1 MKLSIR
7 GKLIAIACI
16 TALAFAL
23 LTIFGALVSSRN
35 ERLLA
40 EIRERHLPKMEVGPR
55 LEARFEALRRSVQDA
70 ASAQDLDALD
80 ATREHKD
87 RLLGEL
93 SAADK
98 TLTAAEIAALRGA
111 IEQYYGLAAGVAR
124 RMIHGETGEGMLDAM
139 THMQTQQNRATTM
152 LEKVTRFDHRDLQK
166 AFDRVG
172 EAERTGATVRVW
184 VLAGCMLGVLVLVL
198 WVSRGLLRSLAR
210 LGAGFERFG
219 RSEFA
224 IAIPIVANDELDRLA
239 ERANEMAGKLARL
252 AEERERA
259 DWIKAGLAGLLHEL
273 RGELGPNELA
283 TRVSSFIARYL
294 EAPAAAFYLR
304 TTADVL
310 ELLGHYATVP
320 GEHGAVLRFAL
331 GEGLVGQAALQRE
344 PLVIDQLPADYLR
357 VRSGLGEAR
366 PRCVVLLPLVHHDR
380 VTGVLE
386 LALFSAWSPRHGELL
401 AALSETLG
409 IALEVSRARNAMR
422 ELLAETQRQAQRLS
436 TQEEELRATNEELQA
451 QGEELQAQQGE
462 LKQSNEELI
471 ERSDELQIQ
480 QRALQQANTELQLAH
495 ERLSQ
500 KAEELSAVSS
510 YKSQFLA
517 NMSHELR
524 TPLNSMLLLSNLLAQ
539 NEGKNLSEK
548 QVEFCKTINGAG
560 KDLLALINQVLDLA
574 KIESGKQEL
583 RVEPVQVPELAAR
596 AERIFAP
603 LARDK
608 ELELRITVEHDA
620 PLLVHSD
627 RQRIE
632 QILDNLIGNAIKFTQ
647 RGSVELRI
655 ATPGADARFERAEL
669 NGPSCFALHV
679 TDTGIGIAPDQQLRV
694 FAPFEQVD
702 ARPDRRYG
710 GTGLGLTIAREL
722 ATLLGGELQMS
733 SVPGQGSSFSCYLPR
748 TAPLAASSH
757 PISDVQPQL
766 SRPIVGGRKASD
778 DREALAER
786 DAYLLVIEDDP
797 LFAEAVGEVIHKQGL
812 KFLVADSG
820 ARGLELARERKPSG
834 IVLDVRLPDLDGFGV
849 MEALRSDSATSA
861 IPVHFVSAMQGG
873 ERGMAMGAVGYLTKP
888 ASPRDLER
896 AVESLART
904 RTSQH
909 RILIVEDDTE
919 VAESLAG
926 RLRGDQLE
934 PLCAR
939 SAAEARA
946 LLARERFACMVLD
959 LSLPDMDGLELL
971 RILREEGV
979 DAPPVIVHT
988 GRALTKLEAQR
999 LEAYAE
1005 AVVVKDGPAVERVLD
1020 EIRLFVR
1027 RLKEGLPAASRGAA
1041 QRSAAPLRLERRKLL
1056 LVDDDMRTVY
1066 ALSAVLRAKG
1076 AEVLV
1081 ADTGRA
1087 ALETLAQHP
1096 DIELVLMDIMM
1107 PEMDGYEAIRRL
1119 RLDPRFARLPVIAL
1133 TAKAMKGDREKC
1145 LEVGATDYLAKPID
1159 PENLAVILRERLP
1172 ERPSERAPEAPAHG
1186 T

>member
-1 MKLSIR
+1 MTLSIR
-7 GKLIAIACI
+7 GKLIAIASI

-23 LTIFGALVSSRN
+23 LTLFGALVTSRN
-35 ERLLA
+35 ERLLT

-55 LEARFEALRRSVQDA
+55 LEAHFEALRRGVQDA
-70 ASAQDLDALD
+70 AAAQDVDALD

-87 RLLGEL
+87 RLLAEI
-93 SAADK
+93 SAARE
-98 TLTAAEIAALRGA
+98 TLTESEVAALRGA
-111 IEQYYGLAAGVAR
+111 IEEYYALASGVAR
-124 RMIHGETGEGMLDAM
+124 RMIDGETGEGMVDAM
-139 THMQTQQNRATTM
+139 THMQAQHNRAQAA
-152 LEKVTRFDHRDLQK
+152 LEKATRFDQADLQR
-166 AFDRVG
+166 AFARVS
-172 EAERTGATVRVW
+172 EAERTGARVRVW
-184 VLAGCMLGVLVLVL
+184 VLAGCMLGVLLLVL

-210 LGAGFERFG
+210 LAAGFERFG
-219 RSEFA
+219 RGEFA
-224 IAIPIVANDELDRLA
+224 IAIPIVASDELDHLA
-239 ERANEMAGKLARL
+239 ERANEMAGKLRVL
-252 AEERERA
+252 AEDRERA
-259 DWIKAGLAGLLHEL
+259 DWMKAGVAGLLHEL
-273 RGELGPNELA
+273 RGELEPSELA
-283 TRVSSFIARYL
+283 TRVSAFIARYI

-304 TTADVL
+304 TPADTL
-310 ELLGHYATVP
+310 ELLGHYANAP
-320 GEHGAVLRFAL
+320 GEHGAAQRFAL

-344 PLVIDQLPADYLR
+344 PLVIDRLPDDYLR

-366 PRCVVLLPLVHHDR
+366 PRCVVLLPLVHHER

-386 LALFSAWSPRHGELL
+386 LALFSSWSPRYGELL
-401 AALSETLG
+401 AALSETLA
-409 IALEVSRARNAMR
+409 IALEVSRARSAMR
-422 ELLAETQRQAQRLS
+422 ELLAETQRQAQRLA

-539 NEGKNLSEK
+539 NDAKNLSEK

-560 KDLLALINQVLDLA
+560 NDLLALINQVLDLA

-583 RVEPVQVPELAAR
+583 RVEPVEIGELAAR
-596 AERIFAP
+596 AERIFTP

-608 ELELRITVEHDA
+608 GLELRIDVEHSA
-620 PLLVHSD
+620 PVLVHSD

-647 RGSVELRI
+647 RGSVQLRI
-655 ATPGADARFERAEL
+655 AAPDASAKLERPEL
-669 NGPSCFALHV
+669 SAGSCFALYV
-679 TDTGIGIAPDQQLRV
+679 TDTGIGIAPEQQQRV

-722 ATLLGGELQMS
+722 AVLLGGELQLS
-733 SVPGQGSSFSCYLPR
+733 SAPGQGSTFSCYLPR
-748 TAPLAASSH
+748 TAPLATSSQPVTGVH
-757 PISDVQPQL
+757 PQL
-766 SRPIVGGRKASD
+766 SKPHTDGRRASD
-778 DREALAER
+778 DRDALAEQ

-797 LFAEAVGEVIHKQGL
+797 VFAEAVGDVIHKQGL

-820 ARGLELARERKPSG
+820 ARGLELARERRPSG
-834 IVLDVRLPDLDGFGV
+834 IVLDVRLPDVDGFGV
-849 MEALRSDSATSA
+849 MEALRSDLATSA
-861 IPVHFVSAMQGG
+861 IPVHFVSALQAG

-896 AVESLART
+896 AVESLARM

-919 VAESLAG
+919 VAESLA
-926 RLRGDQLE
+926 RQLQGDQLE
-934 PLCAR
+934 AVR
-939 SAAEARA
+939 ASSAAEARA

-988 GRALTKLEAQR
+988 GRALTKIEAQR

-1005 AVVVKDGPAVERVLD
+1005 AIVVKDGPAVERVLD

-1027 RLKEGLPAASRGAA
+1027 RLKEGLPAAARGTV
-1041 QRSAAPLRLERRKLL
+1041 QRNAAPLRLEQRKLL

-1087 ALETLAQHP
+1087 ALEALAQHP
-1096 DIELVLMDIMM
+1096 DVELVLMDIMM

-1159 PENLAVILRERLP
+1159 PESLAVILRERLP
-1172 ERPSERAPEAPAHG
+1172 GARANGA
-1186 T
+1186 